1 MRVSNDINLALD
13 NDGDV
18 VLVLL
23 DLSSAFDII
32 DHAVPIKRLY
42 TRFGL
47 KSSALAYI
55 ESYLANRWQ
64 SICIKD
70 VDISPANLDYGV
82 LQGSVFASLL
92 FSLFIA
98 PTEGSIITHG
108 LQSTIFADD
117 TQILMYLVMRRS
129 EQTSCLSKL
138 YVQDC
143 LLVSFIFWLFT
154 LPILL
159 AVARCFL

>member
-1 MRVSNDINLALD
+1 MTVMND
-13 NDGDV
+13 

-23 DLSSAFDII
+23 DFSSAFDAI

-47 KSSALAYI
+47 KSSALAHI

-117 TQILMYLVMRRS
+117 TQMYLVMRRS

>member
-1 MRVSNDINLALD
+1 MRVSNDIILALD
-13 NDGDV
+13 NDGDD

-23 DLSSAFDII
+23 DFSSAFDAI

-42 TRFGL
+42 TRFEL
-47 KSSALAYI
+47 KSSALAHI

-117 TQILMYLVMRRS
+117 TQMYLVMRRS

>member
-1 MRVSNDINLALD
+1 MRVSNDIVLVLD
-13 NDGDV
+13 NDGDD

-23 DLSSAFDII
+23 DFSSAFDAI

-42 TRFGL
+42 TRFGF
-47 KSSALAYI
+47 KSSALAHF

-117 TQILMYLVMRRS
+117 TQMYLVMRRS

>member
-1 MRVSNDINLALD
+1 MRVSNDMILALD
-13 NDGDV
+13 NDGDD

-23 DLSSAFDII
+23 DLSSTFDTI

-42 TRFGL
+42 TRFGF
-47 KSSALAYI
+47 KSSAQAYI

-70 VDISPANLDYGV
+70 FDISPAYLDYGV
-82 LQGSVFASLL
+82 PQGSVYGPLL
-92 FSLFIA
+92 FSFFIA
-98 PTEGSIITHG
+98 PIEGSIITHG

-117 TQILMYLVMRRS
+117 TQMYLVMRRS

-138 YVQDC
+138 YVQDF

>member
-1 MRVSNDINLALD
+1 MRVSNDIILALD
-13 NDGDV
+13 NDGDD

-23 DLSSAFDII
+23 DLSSTFDTI

-70 VDISPANLDYGV
+70 VDISPAYLDYGV
-82 LQGSVFASLL
+82 PQGSVYGPLL

-117 TQILMYLVMRRS
+117 TQMYLVMRRS
-129 EQTSCLSKL
+129 EQTSCLSEL
-138 YVQDC
+138 YVQDF